1 MSVSSSAG
9 EPAPPQVQ
17 ALRLPPA
24 GVLSVCSH
32 KTGNVIALY
41 RPLVLLHLTRKLDA
55 QEISLLRDIIAEGLR
70 EQIQGGMLVVFAR
83 EDLKSG
89 LDPRA
94 RELFE
99 QLVRRA
105 SDSVGL
111 TAVVIASEGF
121 AGAVVRSFFA
131 SLLHLIARRGKLKSF
146 ATVDEACDALARF
159 HHLDGATLKAVYERA
174 IGGGRAGAPSGSS

>member
-1 MSVSSSAG
+1 MSV
-9 EPAPPQVQ
+9 
-17 ALRLPPA
+17 R
-24 GVLSVCSH
+24 SH

-41 RPLVLLHLTRKLDA
+41 RPLILLHLTRKLDA
-55 QEISLLRDIIAEGLR
+55 EEISLLRDIIAEALR
-70 EQIQGGMLVVFAR
+70 AQIHGGMLVVFAR
-83 EDLKSG
+83 EDLRSG

-105 SDSVGL
+105 SDAVGL

-146 ATVDEACDALARF
+146 ATVEEACNALGRA
-159 HHLDGATLKAVYERA
+159 HGLDGAKLKAVYECA
-174 IGGGRAGAPSGSS
+174 VGSGDRSQ

>member
-1 MSVSSSAG
+1 M
-9 EPAPPQVQ
+9 
-17 ALRLPPA
+17 
-24 GVLSVCSH
+24 LSVRSH
-32 KTGNVIALY
+32 KAGNVIALY
-41 RPLVLLHLTRKLDA
+41 RPLILLRLTRKLDTE
-55 QEISLLRDIIAEGLR
+55 EISLLRDIIAEGLR
-70 EQIQGGMLVVFAR
+70 EQIRGGMLVVFAR
-83 EDLKSG
+83 DDLKSG

-99 QLVRRA
+99 QLVRTA

-146 ATVDEACDALARF
+146 ATVEEACEALARS
-159 HHLDGATLKAVYERA
+159 HDLDGTKLKAAYESA
-174 IGGGRAGAPSGSS
+174 VGLPASGGSGHSSGPSHSSG